1 MRAADGDYAD
11 ARSRGSDVIMLLHET
26 YGGMHHH
33 AVAYL
38 LRLSTAAKKAGARDD
53 TEYHDPP
60 GSKRLSFKEH
70 WARELSA
77 AAALGDAA
85 RIASKLK
92 RVLRS
97 SSHGARSA

>member
-1 MRAADGDYAD
+1 MGVAGTVRTNNCPPPPLP
-11 ARSRGSDVIMLLHET
+11 SKTPLLHLT
-26 YGGMHHH
+26 N
-33 AVAYL
+33 L